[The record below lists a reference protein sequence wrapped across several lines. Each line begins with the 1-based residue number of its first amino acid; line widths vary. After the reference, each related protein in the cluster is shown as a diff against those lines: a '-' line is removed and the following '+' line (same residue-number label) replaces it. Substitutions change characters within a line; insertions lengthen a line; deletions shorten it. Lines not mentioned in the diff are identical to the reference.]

1 MDYST
6 QTIEQLFKTI
16 VPLNSKK
23 DQSKSLSELL
33 AIPDYSK
40 RFLLGLRDKYSKVE
54 SESVSIV
61 TCTRKPH
68 LIKNVFKN
76 YRNQVLEKKELIII
90 LNRDDMDINE
100 WKKKAEKE
108 NNVFIYQ
115 LPEEMSLGQC
125 YNFAVEKTNYDFI
138 ATFDDDDYYA
148 PNYLTDLMYAFLYT
162 DADIVG
168 KRAYYAYLEAKR
180 LLVLRHAADEYKY
193 IEGDLFLD
201 GGKKIMKRKVFDHVQ
216 YRDLSNLED
225 VFICQDSMQ
234 KGFKI
239 FSADKYNL
247 VYVRKANKN
256 DHTWKGEDDIIL
268 RWLCTAIAHTD
279 HYKKWVTI

>member
-1 MDYST
+1 MET
-6 QTIEQLFKTI
+6 QTIEELFKSI
-16 VPLNSKK
+16 VPIKSIE

-40 RFLLGLRDKYSKVE
+40 NFLLGIREKYSNTAMEK
-54 SESVSIV
+54 VSIV
-61 TCTRKPH
+61 TCTRKPY
-68 LIKNVFKN
+68 LIKNVFNN
-76 YRNQVLEKKELIII
+76 YLSQVWPKKELIII
-90 LNRDDMDINE
+90 LNRDDMDINI
-100 WKKKAEKE
+100 WKKEAEQYE
-108 NNVFIYQ
+108 NIFIYQ
-115 LPEEMSLGQC
+115 LPEEISLGHC
-125 YNFAVEKTNYDFI
+125 YNFAVEKAHYDYI

-148 PNYLTDLMYAFLYT
+148 PNYLTDLMYAFQYT

-168 KRAYYAYLEAKR
+168 KRAYYGYLEARR
-180 LLVLRHAADEYKY
+180 LLVLRHAEDEYTY

-225 VFICQDSMQ
+225 VYICQDSIK

-239 FSADKYNL
+239 FSADRYNL
-247 VYVRKANKN
+247 VYVRRANKD

-268 RWLCTAIAHTD
+268 RWLCTVIARTND
-279 HYKKWVTI
+279 FKKRVTI